1 MKTSE
6 LGGGFWVNVA
16 LEHLKNIDHI
26 FAAIFVVRMAG
37 FDQKVDVGQQ
47 VRTADRKQEFSKV
60 SLIPWRDKE
69 FGNNVGIAEVALFVP
84 FLHSAKHLLEEKA
97 YPESKGSESGL

>member
-1 MKTSE
+1 MKSSE
-6 LGGGFWVNVA
+6 FGRGFWVNVP
-16 LEHLKNIDHI
+16 LEHLKNSDQI
-26 FAAIFVVRMAG
+26 FAAFFVVRVVS
-37 FDQKVDVGQQ
+37 FDQKIDVGQQ
-47 VRTADRKQEFSKV
+47 VRTADGKQEFSKV

-69 FGNNVGIAEVALFVP
+69 FGNNVRIAEVALFVP